1 MTKKAEISAKPK
13 RNIFLHARPRTVP
26 AAALRFRLTWGL
38 GGAAALMV
46 IVQLVT
52 GILLNFSYEPTPL
65 AAYGSVQHI
74 HFDILFGRLF
84 RNLHHW
90 TGHALIVI
98 VSLHMLRVFFSSAF
112 RGTRYLN
119 WIIGLG
125 LLSLILLANFSGYL
139 LPWDQRA
146 YWAVTIA
153 TSILEY
159 LPGIGPA
166 LLMVVR
172 GGSDIGPVTLH
183 IFHTLHTGL
192 MPLLLL
198 LLMLWHFWKIRRAG
212 GLFLGECGDDG
223 HESAATELTRLPARP
238 HLFVREK
245 AAAAV
250 VLAALLYAAIFF
262 NAPLGMLANPGLTPK
277 TVKAPWYFIGLQ
289 ELLIHVNPVV
299 VVLVLPL
306 LTISFLL
313 FFPMVKADNVKGT
326 KLVRLLFIGLGLTLT
341 LLTIVG
347 LVFRGPGMEWIF

>member
-1 MTKKAEISAKPK
+1 MKTTRQK

-26 AAALRFRLTWGL
+26 AEALRFRLTWGL

-46 IVQLVT
+46 MVQLVT
-52 GILLNFSYEPTPL
+52 GVLLNFSYEPTTL

-74 HFDILFGRLF
+74 HYDVFCGRLF

-98 VSLHMLRVFFSSAF
+98 IFLHMLRVFLSSAF
-112 RGTRYLN
+112 RGPRHLN

-125 LLSLILLANFSGYL
+125 LFFLILLANFSGYL

-159 LPGIGPA
+159 LPGFGHA
-166 LLMVVR
+166 LLEIVR
-172 GGSDIGPVTLH
+172 GGSDVGSATLR
-183 IFHTLHTGL
+183 IFHTLHSGVL
-192 MPLLLL
+192 PFLLLF
-198 LLMLWHFWKIRRAG
+198 LMTWHFWKIRRAG
-212 GLFLGECGDDG
+212 GLFLQETEKGA
-223 HESAATELTRLPARP
+223 HNSTESKAPRLPAQL

-245 AAAAV
+245 TMAAV
-250 VLAALLYAAIFF
+250 VMAALLYPSIFF
-262 NAPLGMLANPGLTPK
+262 NAPLGALANPGMTPE

-289 ELLIHVNPVV
+289 ELLIHVDPVI

-306 LTISFLL
+306 FTAFFLL
-313 FFPMVKADNVKGT
+313 FFPFVKEDNIIGNR
-326 KLVRLLFIGLGLTLT
+326 LVRLLFIGLVAGYAV
-341 LLTIVG
+341 LTIIG
-347 LVFRGPGMEWIF
+347 LCLRGPGMQLL